1 MPARSALE
9 NSAIG
14 APFKPNAYLVR
25 RAVQRL
31 RKNVAAHFPFHSRPC
46 ADMPARLE
54 PRRAIIAV
62 APFDD
67 DARAAPSAPVPIRQ
81 LPDILINQIAAGEV
95 VERPASVV
103 KELVENAL
111 DAGALRIDIDLEE
124 GGVRLIRIRDDGAG
138 IAAAELPLAISRHAT
153 SKIASLDDLEGVAT
167 LGFRGE
173 ALPSIASVSR
183 FVVVSRRDE
192 AEHGSSLEVEG
203 GRVGGIT
210 PKPHPRG
217 TTVEVRDLFF
227 NVPARRKFLK
237 AERTELGHIE
247 EWLRQLALAR
257 PDVELRV
264 SHNGRPSRRWKGEGG
279 GMLHGAGVSH
289 VRLNETLGEE
299 FARHALR
306 VDHSAAGLRLHGWIA
321 QPAYN
326 RASADQQYLYVN
338 GRAVRDRSI
347 AHAVKQAFADVLF
360 HGRQPAYVLFL
371 ELDPRRVDVNV
382 HPAKHEVRFRDA
394 RLLHDF
400 VYRTLHEALAETRAG
415 QSPASMEAGAATALV
430 YPDAGSP
437 NATAGMGWSQFQRGM
452 PQAPLGLQVA
462 EARAGYAALYGASPS
477 MQAMASPMPASDDA
491 TLPPLGY
498 AIAQLHGIYILAET
512 AEGLIVVDMHAAHE
526 RIGYEKLKRAHD
538 GEGLRSQPLLVPA
551 ALAVSE
557 READTAER
565 EAAMLALL
573 GFDVTRSGLQSLTL
587 RSVPALLAH
596 GDVEALLRD
605 VLGDLRDHGDTSF
618 AGGRRVVAARDE
630 LLSTMACHGAVRAN
644 RRLSLPEMNALLR
657 QMEATERSG
666 QCNHGRPTWARFTL
680 PEIDRWF
687 LRGR

>member
-1 MPARSALE
+1 MP
-9 NSAIG
+9 
-14 APFKPNAYLVR
+14 
-25 RAVQRL
+25 
-31 RKNVAAHFPFHSRPC
+31 
-46 ADMPARLE
+46 
-54 PRRAIIAV
+54 
-62 APFDD
+62 
-67 DARAAPSAPVPIRQ
+67 PVSIRQ
-81 LPDILINQIAAGEV
+81 LPDTLINQIAAGEV

-111 DAGALRIDIDLEE
+111 DAGARRVDIDLEE

-138 IAAAELPLAISRHAT
+138 ISPEELPLAISRHAT
-153 SKIASLDDLEGVAT
+153 SKIASLDDLEGVTT

-183 FVVVSRRDE
+183 FALSSRRIGEDRG
-192 AEHGSSLEVEG
+192 AMLEVDG
-203 GRVGGIT
+203 GRVGEIA
-210 PKPHPRG
+210 PKPHPQG

-264 SHNGRPSRRWKGEGG
+264 SHNGKPTRRWKGEGDLVDMG
-279 GMLHGAGVSH
+279 LSDTRISEALS
-289 VRLNETLGEE
+289 EE
-299 FARHALR
+299 FAKNALR
-306 VDHSAAGLRLHGWIA
+306 VEHSGADLRLHGWIA
-321 QPAYN
+321 QPSYN

-347 AHAVKQAFADVLF
+347 AHAVKQAYADVLF

-394 RLLHDF
+394 RLIHDF
-400 VYRTLHEALAETRAG
+400 VYRTLNDALAETRAG
-415 QSPASMEAGAATALV
+415 MAQQAPAGAEPALAGAA
-430 YPDAGSP
+430 GSSMY
-437 NATAGMGWSQFQRGM
+437 AWR
-452 PQAPLGLQVA
+452 PQAPLGLQVQ
-462 EARAGYAALYGASPS
+462 ETRAGYAALYGNGNGGGSGGGSSYAGGGYGANAGGGSAYAMPPREMNDGSQSPG
-477 MQAMASPMPASDDA
+477 ALPHSDDQ

-498 AIAQLHGIYILAET
+498 AIAQLHGIYVLAES

-526 RIGYEKLKRAHD
+526 RIGYEKLKTAHD
-538 GEGLRSQPLLVPA
+538 GEGLRTQPLLVPA
-551 ALAVSE
+551 SLAVSE
-557 READTAER
+557 REAEVAER
-565 EAAMLALL
+565 EEATLVAL
-573 GFDVTRSGLQSLTL
+573 GFEVTRSGPQSLTL
-587 RSVPALLAH
+587 RAVPALLAH

-605 VLGDLRDHGDTSF
+605 VLADLREHGES
-618 AGGRRVVAARDE
+618 RRVAAARDE

-644 RRLSLPEMNALLR
+644 RRLTLPEMNALLR
-657 QMEATERSG
+657 EMEATERSG
-666 QCNHGRPTWARFTL
+666 QCNHGRPTWARFSL